1 MVTYGFTVAGDRAAS
16 LEGTIF
22 GGFYRPPNNIWGGI
36 GTIPSST
43 TARKPQATLA
53 FDNRISNDL
62 FCSAIKI
69 QQHPT
74 LTKPTSV
81 VSAYGFTSPAVATS
95 AAIEFLAMP
104 GNTSDSMNITIT
116 TNLIV
121 KPEQTGSYSW
131 PAQLHKASIPTTSSE
146 QLQNIFQPIPTAF
159 GQIDVIEGGD
169 MLGFGQFKDTLVCM
183 QKIINHLTKV
193 LVAYIRPSNVTWHK
207 MARATMICSNQV
219 TMLLASLNQNR
230 FIYLDDAC
238 KMQKLLKSY
247 ETANIKKI

>member
-16 LEGTIF
+16 LEA
-22 GGFYRPPNNIWGGI
+22 
-36 GTIPSST
+36 SST

-74 LTKPTSV
+74 LTKPKTV

-121 KPEQTGSYSW
+121 KPEQAGSYSDY
-131 PAQLHKASIPTTSSE
+131 AIGIGKSESIHLSGRRMQDSE
-146 QLQNIFQPIPTAF
+146 TVRELR
-159 GQIDVIEGGD
+159 D
-169 MLGFGQFKDTLVCM
+169 
-183 QKIINHLTKV
+183 
-193 LVAYIRPSNVTWHK
+193 R
-207 MARATMICSNQV
+207 
-219 TMLLASLNQNR
+219 
-230 FIYLDDAC
+230 
-238 KMQKLLKSY
+238 
-247 ETANIKKI
+247 